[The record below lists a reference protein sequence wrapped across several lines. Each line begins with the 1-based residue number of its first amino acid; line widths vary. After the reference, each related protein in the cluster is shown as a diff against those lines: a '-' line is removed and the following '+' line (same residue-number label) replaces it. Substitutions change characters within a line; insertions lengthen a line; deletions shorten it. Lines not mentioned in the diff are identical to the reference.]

1 MFSLFIIVPIL
12 GGLYLSFTSWDITNG
27 LPKWIGLANYRQ
39 MFHDPAV
46 WQASL
51 TTLKFIAFGVIPTVI
66 ISLWLAM
73 LINFR
78 FRLFTVVRSLYLIPA
93 AMSFAASAVVWRY
106 IFQDGPGYGI
116 LDYIITKLG
125 VSNPPDWLASTT
137 WALPALD
144 IITIWLSLPIATVLY
159 LAALQRIPDSV
170 IEASTLDGC
179 GPVRR
184 IRYIIWPGVRYMTP
198 LVAIVA
204 LLSFTNGSFDL
215 VRILTQGD
223 PHRRHPDADLL
234 HLLRVVQLRR
244 LGLRGSA
251 LGASGRHHRRHPARI
266 FADSPPWSTDG
277 DVSRQNVISPRV
289 TRRIRI
295 VVSTVIGLVMSAPL
309 LYMLAGSLMSNSQ
322 LSDQPPV
329 HPELAAFRQLPRR
342 LHAA

>member
-1 MFSLFIIVPIL
+1 MSVTQLPEPMTVSLNAPAAPARPHKKRGDGRWAALIVFPNLAMFTLFIIVPIL

-116 LDYIITKLG
+116 LDYILTKLG

-137 WALPALD
+137 WSLPALD

-179 GPVRR
+179 GPMRR

-223 PHRRHPDADLL
+223 PIGATQTLIYYIYFESFNFGAWGYAAALSILQVVIIAGILL
-234 HLLRVVQLRR
+234 I
-244 LGLRGSA
+244 LRGLSA
-251 LGASGRHHRRHPARI
+251 LVNR
-266 FADSPPWSTDG
+266 W
-277 DVSRQNVISPRV
+277 
-289 TRRIRI
+289 
-295 VVSTVIGLVMSAPL
+295 
-309 LYMLAGSLMSNSQ
+309 
-322 LSDQPPV
+322 
-329 HPELAAFRQLPRR
+329 
-342 LHAA
+342 